1 MEELAGNL
9 PKRISNWKAD
19 AVDAV
24 FDRET
29 IFDHINGGAELYLA
43 YDFRQVRVR
52 KYIGDGEDEIVLDIY
67 DMGSGPDAFGVFSS
81 ECEYGTA
88 GIGQGS
94 EYSGGLLRFWQD
106 RYFVSIL
113 AMGESPEIEAVILK
127 LGNQVAGAIT
137 ATGQEPMLLA
147 LLPAEAKDQRRVRFF
162 HTPLVLSKHYYLA
175 DDNILELNRDTD
187 CLLVEYPAGDNE
199 PVFLLVVYYRK
210 EALAHRAHRRFL
222 NSYFSGAGGRGEI
235 KTENGR
241 WTMAR
246 LKGTRL
252 LLIFDAPEK
261 NQGLEILAKLNL

>member
-9 PKRISNWKAD
+9 PKRISDWNAKAP
-19 AVDAV
+19 DAV

-43 YDFRQVRVR
+43 YGFRQVRVR
-52 KYIGDGEDEIVLDIY
+52 KYIGGKEDEIVMDIY

-94 EYSGGLLRFWQD
+94 EYGGGLLRFWKG

-127 LGNQVAGAIT
+127 LGNLVAAAIT
-137 ATGQEPMLLA
+137 SSGQEPPLLE
-147 LLPAEAKDQRRVRFF
+147 LLPAEDKDQRRVRFF

-187 CLLVEYPAGDNE
+187 CLLADFPAGDGE
-199 PVFLLVVYYRK
+199 PMFLLVVDYRK
-210 EALAHRAHRRFL
+210 EALVQRAHSRFL
-222 NSYFSGAGGRGEI
+222 DSYFSGAAGVGEI

-241 WTMAR
+241 WTLAR
-246 LKGTRL
+246 MKGTRL
-252 LLIFDAPEK
+252 FLIFDAPEK
-261 NQGLEILAKLNL
+261 NKGLEILARFNL